1 MQGVYGKNPRLF
13 EDVFGAVSR
22 DKEIVESFPDGSEVK
37 YRSLTSCETCLD
49 DNCSIGG
56 AHFNEESAF
65 PGYEYQHPSGL
76 NGYNGEWDDWVLRRD
91 FSTDEYWRGDEAE
104 KQAMDDY
111 WAEQRRRREEDE
123 YVDESGCPEESQVA
137 QCSFCKT
144 REEGHRYGVVAYQK
158 RSNIEVLARARK
170 KKKKGKKN
178 G

>member
-13 EDVFGAVSR
+13 EDVFGDVSR

-37 YRSLTSCETCLD
+37 YRSLVSCETCLD
-49 DNCSIGG
+49 DNCSIGR

-76 NGYNGEWDDWVLRRD
+76 NGYDGEWDDWVLRRD
-91 FSTDEYWRGDEAE
+91 FSTDEYWWGDEAE
-104 KQAMDDY
+104 KQSMDDY
-111 WAEQRRRREEDE
+111 CAETRRLQELAEHLD
-123 YVDESGCPEESQVA
+123 DCPPEPSPSA

-170 KKKKGKKN
+170 KKKEEKK
-178 G
+178 